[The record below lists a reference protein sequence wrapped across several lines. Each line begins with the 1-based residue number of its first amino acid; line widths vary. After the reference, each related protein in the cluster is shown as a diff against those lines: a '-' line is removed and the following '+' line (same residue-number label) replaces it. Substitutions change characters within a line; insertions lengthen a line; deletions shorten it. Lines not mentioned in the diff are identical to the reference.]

1 MLRTL
6 PPRFKS
12 CLATNQV
19 PTSCVTLTFDWI
31 KLRGSHFIHGIH
43 VTCRKANLPWAGKMR
58 LSTFCNNFS
67 QPATTWFV
75 ARQVWFVGGKT
86 GNISF
91 EPVLQQCCKTSSCT
105 YLLSVLPVPLSKNVY
120 YRVLSYDWYGPAR
133 NVVGNPYASIDRAGK
148 TRTALL
154 EKRTVWCGFAPSE
167 KHNGHMI
174 KSLLTE
180 LDRARRAL
188 GPYVLTSSQ
197 IVSLTGLPLS
207 Q

>member
-1 MLRTL
+1 MTGTA
-6 PPRFKS
+6 PRAMS
-12 CLATNQV
+12 LETH
-19 PTSCVTLTFDWI
+19 T
-31 KLRGSHFIHGIH
+31 
-43 VTCRKANLPWAGKMR
+43 
-58 LSTFCNNFS
+58 
-67 QPATTWFV
+67 
-75 ARQVWFVGGKT
+75 RQLIGPEK
-86 GNISF
+86 
-91 EPVLQQCCKTSSCT
+91 
-105 YLLSVLPVPLSKNVY
+105 
-120 YRVLSYDWYGPAR
+120 RVR
-133 NVVGNPYASIDRAGK
+133 
-148 TRTALL
+148 RTALL

>member
-1 MLRTL
+1 MVKR
-6 PPRFKS
+6 
-12 CLATNQV
+12 ATSLLSPFCSSVAKQV
-19 PTSCVTLTFDWI
+19 
-31 KLRGSHFIHGIH
+31 
-43 VTCRKANLPWAGKMR
+43 
-58 LSTFCNNFS
+58 
-67 QPATTWFV
+67 V
-75 ARQVWFVGGKT
+75 AR
-86 GNISF
+86 ICCSF
-91 EPVLQQCCKTSSCT
+91 YP
-105 YLLSVLPVPLSKNVY
+105 YLYPKNVY
-120 YRVLSYDWYGPAR
+120 YRVLSYDWYGPVR

-197 IVSLTGLPLS
+197 IVSLTGLPRS